1 MPCVLF
7 CSITAENA
15 ASNRIEQS
23 PRELIVSAHPYG
35 AVMPTSP
42 RPNGQVPPAL
52 DDVND
57 RIRQLMSEPVGTG
70 RTKEYT
76 RLLTLWAD
84 LTRAE
89 VDQAA

>member
-1 MPCVLF
+1 
-7 CSITAENA
+7 
-15 ASNRIEQS
+15 
-23 PRELIVSAHPYG
+23 
-35 AVMPTSP
+35 MPTSP